1 MTITKDELAE
11 LLDEVIA
18 TIGQILVQHSILRED
33 MLGRDTEN
41 SKSKIEALRLKLDTE
56 RIRLRKH
63 KDFEKRKKELE
74 QKRTVKEG
82 SFSTRPM
89 TPIKNGNGVLIGW
102 VKKIAGGRF
111 EIYNGQGR
119 IIARIG

>member
-1 MTITKDELAE
+1 MTMTQSELAE
-11 LLDEVIA
+11 LLDDVIA
-18 TIGQILVQHSILRED
+18 TIGQILVQHSALRED
-33 MLGRDTEN
+33 MLGRDTETA
-41 SKSKIEALRLKLDTE
+41 KSKIESLRLKLDTE

-74 QKRTVKEG
+74 KKRTVEEG

-102 VKKIAGGRF
+102 IKKVAGGRF
-111 EIYNGQGR
+111 EIFNGQGR
-119 IIARIG
+119 VVARIG

>member
-1 MTITKDELAE
+1 MTITHDEIAE
-11 LLDEVIA
+11 LLDDVTA
-18 TIGQILVQHSILRED
+18 TIGQILVQHSALRED
-33 MLGRDTEN
+33 MLGRDTETA
-41 SKSKIEALRLKLDTE
+41 KSKVEALRLRLDTE
-56 RIRLRKH
+56 RVRLRKH
-63 KDFEKRKKELE
+63 KDAEKRKKELE
-74 QKRTVKEG
+74 KMRTVEEG

-102 VKKIAGGRF
+102 IKRVAGGRF